1 LNAPGGPGC
10 PDRGLSPTATSSL
23 PASSTSMRARR
34 CAPRSG
40 CLTRGAVGLFLGS
53 LPALSRSL
61 WAGLTRAH
69 LVIRSIRC
77 RAGLEGAGS
86 GGEDR
91 QIVKH
96 SKVRGGKVG
105 LPDGGLLA
113 ADSSVRLVGR
123 GCPDGIGVES
133 DTCFC
138 ARRCAPGTRAVGA
151 RGKEWLGRRTR
162 IGPKD

>member
-1 LNAPGGPGC
+1 MNAPGGPGC

-40 CLTRGAVGLFLGS
+40 CLTRRCGWIVPGLFTRVEPVTLGRVDASTFSYSLDS
-53 LPALSRSL
+53 LP
-61 WAGLTRAH
+61 G
-69 LVIRSIRC
+69 
-77 RAGLEGAGS
+77 GLEGAGS

-133 DTCFC
+133 DRRFR